1 MKRDAMVASV
11 IRAKAGMQ
19 LLSFRAV
26 SSHWI
31 FACARITDLTR
42 FKNEISL

>member
-26 SSHWI
+26 RSHWI
-31 FACARITDLTR
+31 FACARITDLTK
-42 FKNEISL
+42 FKK